1 MKLQKPDIISKLKP
15 LVLIPLLVLF
25 IVLSVRACLEMVFIL
40 SMTESFG
47 MFSDELNDRDT
58 TFGTSDLIGSSSS
71 PVNHHHSHSS
81 SLRPPSPSSISRE
94 RSQFGWN
101 SGRSSNSQNNQY
113 TSSSFNSNHLQHV
126 HKIDSSSLHHT
137 STTKQNA
144 NNIETSFLTNIMV
157 VSLLWADA
165 KY

>member
-40 SMTESFG
+40 SITEGFG
-47 MFSDELNDRDT
+47 MFSDDLNERDT
-58 TFGTSDLIGSSSS
+58 AFGTSDLIGSSSS
-71 PVNHHHSHSS
+71 SAANHHHSHTS

-101 SGRSSNSQNNQY
+101 SGRSSNSQNNNQY
-113 TSSSFNSNHLQHV
+113 TSSSLHSNHLQHV

-137 STTKQNA
+137 STTKSQNA

-157 VSLLWADA
+157 VSLL
-165 KY
+165 